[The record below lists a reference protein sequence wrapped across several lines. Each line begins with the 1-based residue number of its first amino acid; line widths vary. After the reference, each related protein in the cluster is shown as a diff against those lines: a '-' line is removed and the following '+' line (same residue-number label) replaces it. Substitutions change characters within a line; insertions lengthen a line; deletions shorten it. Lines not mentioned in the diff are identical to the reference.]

1 MINFYI
7 YTYDI
12 FPIIFLSK
20 FTPYHHHHF
29 FLFKKRFYFYVYCV
43 CGKIEKK
50 IFIFKFFVPL
60 RHNGKKRSN
69 LKNMIK

>member
-1 MINFYI
+1 VINSYI
-7 YTYDI
+7 YTYNI

-29 FLFKKRFYFYVYCV
+29 FLFKKDFIFMYIVFVE
-43 CGKIEKK
+43 KSKKK

-60 RHNGKKRSN
+60 PHNGNKRSN